1 MTILEMNRDSDRNI
15 FNATIKLN
23 YDEIR
28 DISHALYHL
37 CEDEKNKKRTSYHEI
52 HRDIAWLFDLV
63 KNGCLDRCSV
73 DMLNDL
79 QNAIKESKEN

>member
-1 MTILEMNRDSDRNI
+1 MTIREINRDSDREI

-37 CEDEKNKKRTSYHEI
+37 CNDEENKKRTSYHEI
-52 HRDIAWLFDLV
+52 HRDIAWLFGLV
-63 KNGCLDRCSV
+63 KHGCLNRCSV
-73 DMLNDL
+73 DMLNGL
-79 QNAIKESKEN
+79 QNAIEESRED